1 MLADMHENFA
11 SSGLGPDTIL
21 AALVDCFEVGLFT
34 GSRLSEWAQDY
45 YHDKLDSYKRDERD
59 DTTAF
64 PVRDFRFKSVSHMRK
79 IALEASKNTI
89 PMTKCGT
96 TYRSQ

>member
-1 MLADMHENFA
+1 LGKKSPSNASPFTLEMLADMHENFA

-64 PVRDFRFKSVSHMRK
+64 PFAIS
-79 IALEASKNTI
+79 ASKA
-89 PMTKCGT
+89 
-96 TYRSQ
+96 